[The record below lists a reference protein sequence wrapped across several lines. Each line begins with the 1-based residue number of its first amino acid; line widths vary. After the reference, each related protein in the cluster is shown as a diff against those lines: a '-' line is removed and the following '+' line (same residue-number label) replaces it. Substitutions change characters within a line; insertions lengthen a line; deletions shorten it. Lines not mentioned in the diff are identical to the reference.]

1 MSPTT
6 SPATSSTSRR
16 FLSSTLAS
24 YWSLGVRLVVTMGA
38 RLLLARLLID
48 EDFGLYDLAL
58 RVVTIAGAVRDLGLT
73 YHLMRDDRRPY
84 GTVFAFSVISGGVVT
99 ALLVL
104 AAPLFGGYDVR
115 LPEVLQVFA
124 FWVLLDGLVSV
135 PRTYFERELAIA
147 RLVGPEIARGL
158 LMAAVSLLLAQR
170 GWGVWSLVA
179 GDLASTALFAVWVGL
194 RARGR
199 MPLNVEPALL
209 PGLLKRGNLLFWIW
223 VLFQLVTY
231 IDSFLIGLYRELGE
245 VGVYGR
251 AWFLA
256 FLVRQI
262 VFPRALVP
270 ALVEYRGD
278 PERFALA
285 FRVGT
290 IFLLFCEV
298 TAGYFLF
305 FNAERVVA
313 ILLGGGWEGVVPL
326 LKILCFVPFLDVF
339 SELGGEV
346 LKVCHEDRVWL
357 LIMILNLTSLVGFG
371 IAFTREHGAAG
382 MAWANFLLLG
392 NLIMAWRMKRIFAG
406 HFARLLLDMGWVYV
420 VPLALLGAAA
430 FATEQ
435 GTITRL
441 LLSLAACLG
450 SGGLL
455 AWRYWELFR
464 RFLEERK
471 GA

>member
-1 MSPTT
+1 MSAPTL
-6 SPATSSTSRR
+6 STPRR
-16 FLSSTLAS
+16 FMSSTLAS
-24 YWSLGVRLVVTMGA
+24 YWSLMVRLGVTMVA
-38 RLLLARLLID
+38 RMLLARLLID

-99 ALLVL
+99 ALLVFL
-104 AAPLFGGYDVR
+104 APLFGHYDAR

-147 RLVGPEIARGL
+147 RLVAPEIARGL
-158 LMAAVSLLLAQR
+158 LMAGLSLGLAQR

-179 GDLASTALFAVWVGL
+179 GDLASTALFAAWVGL
-194 RARGR
+194 RARGK
-199 MPLNVEPALL
+199 MPTQVEPSLL
-209 PGLLKRGNLLFWIW
+209 PGLLRRGNLLFWIW

-231 IDSFLIGLYRELGE
+231 IDSFLIGLYYDLGA
-245 VGVYGR
+245 VGLYGR

-270 ALVEYRGD
+270 ALVEYRND
-278 PERFALA
+278 PDRFALA

-313 ILLGGGWEGVVPL
+313 IMLGSGWEGVVPL

-346 LKVCHEDRVWL
+346 LKVCHEDRIWL
-357 LIMILNLTSLVGFG
+357 VIMGLNLTSLVGFG
-371 IAFTREHGAAG
+371 IALTRDHGAAG

-406 HFARLLLDMGWVYV
+406 HFGRLLLDMAWVYA
-420 VPLALLGAAA
+420 VPLLLLGLTALS
-430 FATEQ
+430 TEP
-435 GTITRL
+435 GGMARL
-441 LLSLAACLG
+441 LVSLAACLG
-450 SGGLL
+450 SGALL
-455 AWRYWELFR
+455 AWRFWAPFR
-464 RFLEERK
+464 YFFAERS
-471 GA
+471 AV